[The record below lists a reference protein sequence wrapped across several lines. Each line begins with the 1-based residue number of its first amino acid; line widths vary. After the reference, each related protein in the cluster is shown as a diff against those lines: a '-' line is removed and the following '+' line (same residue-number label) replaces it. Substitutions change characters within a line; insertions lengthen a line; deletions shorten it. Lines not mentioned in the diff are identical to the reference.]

1 MSIDRQTGGEMAA
14 IFVLSKSIGM
24 QKFVFAVPFTL
35 TPKPS
40 NMNTRLVITWIFRLL
55 AALIMLQTLYF
66 KFTAHPQSVHL
77 FTILGMEPW
86 GRIGTGVLEL
96 IASLLIL
103 WPRTTGYGAILGLGL
118 MSGAIFFHLTKLGI
132 KFDGDYVLFTYA
144 LIAFISCAVLSFL
157 YRKQLPGLAG
167 LSRT

>member
-1 MSIDRQTGGEMAA
+1 MKVQHI
-14 IFVLSKSIGM
+14 LLW
-24 QKFVFAVPFTL
+24 VF
-35 TPKPS
+35 
-40 NMNTRLVITWIFRLL
+40 RIL

-66 KFTAHPQSVHL
+66 KFSAHPQSVHL

-103 WPRTTGYGAILGLGL
+103 YPRTTGYGSLLGLGL

-132 KFDGDYVLFTYA
+132 KFDGDYGLFTYA
-144 LIAFISCAVLSFL
+144 VLAFISCAVLVLF
-157 YRKQLPGLAG
+157 YRKDLLRQVGLVK
-167 LSRT
+167 S